1 LTKNQ
6 LPEETMKFTA
16 TLAALSLAL
25 LFCASTPARA
35 DDIPVAKGS
44 TMSGEGSAVTFK
56 GSPLPLAGKALR
68 VGEPLPAST
77 LTGGNLAPVNIAD
90 GNGKVRIISVVPSLD
105 TPTCDAQTHE
115 LVEKD
120 PSLSQ
125 SVELVTISMDLPF
138 AQARWARAAKV
149 KNVTFLSDYKSA
161 DFGMS
166 TGLLIQPLHLLAR
179 TVIVVDKNGIVRYVQ
194 VVPEITELPD
204 MQAAMAAAKG
214 LN

>member
-1 LTKNQ
+1 
-6 LPEETMKFTA
+6 M
-16 TLAALSLAL
+16 
-25 LFCASTPARA
+25 
-35 DDIPVAKGS
+35 
-44 TMSGEGSAVTFK
+44 
-56 GSPLPLAGKALR
+56 
-68 VGEPLPAST
+68 PAST

-125 SVELVTISMDLPF
+125 NIDLVTVSMDLPF

-149 KNVTFLSDYKSA
+149 KNVTFLSDYKTG

-204 MQAAMAAAKG
+204 MPAAMAAAKA
-214 LN
+214 L

>member
-1 LTKNQ
+1 
-6 LPEETMKFTA
+6 MKLTA
-16 TLAALSLAL
+16 TFTALSLAL
-25 LFCASTPARA
+25 LVCAAAPARA

-44 TMSGEGSAVTFK
+44 TTSGDGSAVTFK
-56 GSPLPLAGKALR
+56 GRPLPLAGKSLK
-68 VGEPLPAST
+68 VGEPMPAST

-90 GNGKVRIISVVPSLD
+90 SNGKVRIISVVPSLD

-125 SVELVTISMDLPF
+125 SIELVTVSMDLPF

-149 KNVTFLSDYKSA
+149 KNVTFLSDYKSG

-214 LN
+214 L